1 MVAALPGTLYK
12 ENNKKCMCIVD
23 GTFLHKSKMIYLTM
37 VSLHNLTGESSLAA
51 ELGAGESSRKTAT
64 R

>member
-1 MVAALPGTLYK
+1 MY
-12 ENNKKCMCIVD
+12 IVD

-37 VSLHNLTGESSLAA
+37 VSLPPVHNLTGESYLAA

-64 R
+64 RY